1 MNRNMTC
8 LNGSYIGV
16 LFCSKMS
23 VVSNLVLLSTYS
35 PNMTIIAVEINIAQ
49 NPPPPVRESSTIG
62 RVSFTMT
69 FENNSV
75 TKTQYLPL
83 LSNES
88 TWSAWFFSDSDPV
101 STNTWRLVSSS
112 PIRPKVKPNNHSLCN
127 QYYWKQEP
135 FCLRT
140 CKESSG

>member
-1 MNRNMTC
+1 MNRNITY
-8 LNGSYIGV
+8 LNCSYIGV
-16 LFCSKMS
+16 LFCNNSKMS
-23 VVSNLVLLSTYS
+23 VISNLVLLSTYS

-83 LSNES
+83 LNNES
-88 TWSAWFFSDSDPV
+88 T
-101 STNTWRLVSSS
+101 
-112 PIRPKVKPNNHSLCN
+112 
-127 QYYWKQEP
+127 
-135 FCLRT
+135 
-140 CKESSG
+140 